1 MTLLIKNKNGT
12 IKDDVLKKIKLQKE
26 SNIWVNILSI
36 MPSTFHFKL
45 ITNQYKNKDFI
56 SFYLKII
63 RKTLTTYMVDINIL
77 YKCILKYLKF
87 Y

>member
-1 MTLLIKNKNGT
+1 M
-12 IKDDVLKKIKLQKE
+12 
-26 SNIWVNILSI
+26 
-36 MPSTFHFKL
+36 KL

-77 YKCILKYLKF
+77 Y
-87 Y
+87 